1 MSRRMMVLVNPNAGR
16 GSYKTVLGS
25 ILETFCSGDWE
36 PTVFFTRRA
45 GEAPDLVMERAADF
59 DLVTCMGGD
68 GTLSEVCSGMM
79 QCGAPCPIG
88 YIPLGT
94 ANDVSR
100 TLGLSRNP
108 TEAAANIVAG
118 SAIPYDM
125 GQFGEDKFFTYV
137 AAFGAFTE
145 VSYET
150 PQDAKQALGHMAY
163 MLEALSNLGNLT
175 AYHGVVEH
183 DGGVIEGDFVFGA
196 ITNSTSVAG
205 LVKLDDRTV
214 DLGDGLSEVLLVRRP
229 RDLLEFGD
237 IVSAVLSGDLSGP
250 NVSFFKSSRVDFRFD
265 APVAWTR
272 DGEDGGRHRS
282 AVLQNRHPGVQIIV

>member
-1 MSRRMMVLVNPNAGR
+1 MKSIMLLVNPNAGR
-16 GSYKTVLGS
+16 GGYKTVLS
-25 ILETFCSGDWE
+25 AVLETFYCGGWL
-36 PTVFFTRRA
+36 PTVYFTQRS
-45 GEAPDLVMERAADF
+45 GEAPGLVEAHAAAYDLVS
-59 DLVTCMGGD
+59 CMGGD
-68 GTLSEVCSGMM
+68 GTLSEVAEGLMR
-79 QCGAPCPIG
+79 GAVRRPIA

-94 ANDVSR
+94 ANDVAH
-100 TLGLSRNP
+100 TLGLSSKPADCARQLL
-108 TEAAANIVAG
+108 AG
-118 SAIPYDM
+118 TPLPYDM
-125 GQFGEDKFFTYV
+125 GRFGEDSYFTYV

-214 DLGDGLSEVLLVRRP
+214 DLGDGLSEVLLVRQP
-229 RDLLEFGD
+229 RDLREFGD

-250 NVSFFKSSRVDFRFD
+250 NVSFFKSSRVDIRFD
-265 APVAWTR
+265 VPVAWTR
-272 DGEDGGRHRS
+272 DGEDGGRHQS
-282 AVLQNRHPGVQIIV
+282 VVLQNRHPGVQIIV